1 MDTQTAFVAATLM
14 TLINGAVLGLLHR
27 ELPANLRMP
36 ALHWLTGTLL
46 LSLGALVYTVQDLL
60 PLPLM
65 VALANGTLIL
75 GFTAYWHS
83 LRQFYHEPALP
94 LSLLPLILSLPA
106 LLWYATVNPHTG
118 ARVLIAS
125 LAWIAIMGGSL
136 HTLLKQAQR
145 DPSHSRRVL
154 TAIYAVLLL
163 LTLLRA
169 IYLVFVLGIA
179 PEYSIVSDSWT
190 NLLTPMLMA
199 VLPVVGT
206 TVFLLMCSERL
217 RHQWE
222 RAASTDFLTGLA
234 NRRSLVEIGNQRL
247 ANTQTRQGLAVA
259 LIDIDHFKPINDAHG
274 HDTGDIAL
282 RHVARL
288 LQDNVRAHELV
299 ARLGGEE
306 FVVLLDHVNP
316 DQARMAGERLR
327 RAVEGKPFRAAQLKQ
342 PLTISVGIAL
352 YEAGDMHFNAL
363 LQRADQAMYQAKT
376 GGRNRVVLARPAHLH
391 DETVAEEV

>member
-14 TLINGAVLGLLHR
+14 TLVNGAVLGLLHR
-27 ELPANLRMP
+27 ELPASLRIP

-46 LSLGALVYTVQDLL
+46 VSLGALVYSIQELL

-65 VALANGTLIL
+65 VVLGNGTLIL

-83 LRQFYHEPALP
+83 LRQFYNESALP
-94 LSLLPLILSLPA
+94 LSLLPFILSMPS

-125 LAWIAIMGGSL
+125 LAWIVIMGGSL

-145 DPSHSRRVL
+145 DNSHSRQVL
-154 TAIYAVLLL
+154 TAIYAALLL

-169 IYLVFVLGIA
+169 VYLSFVLGIA
-179 PEYSIVSDSWT
+179 PEYSVVSNSWT

-199 VLPVVGT
+199 VLPVIGT

-217 RHQWE
+217 RKQWE

-247 ANTQTRQGLAVA
+247 GNTQTRHGLAVA
-259 LIDIDHFKPINDAHG
+259 LIDIDHFKQVNDAHG

-288 LQDNVRAHELV
+288 LQDNVRANELV

-306 FVVLLDHVNP
+306 FVVLLDNV
-316 DQARMAGERLR
+316 DARQARMAGERLR
-327 RAVEGKPFRAAQLKQ
+327 RAVESSPFRAAQLKQ
-342 PLTISVGIAL
+342 PFTVSVGIAL
-352 YEAGDMHFNAL
+352 HEEGDMHFNTL
-363 LQRADQAMYQAKT
+363 LQRADQAMYQAKI
-376 GGRNRVVLARPAHLH
+376 GGRNRVVLAR
-391 DETVAEEV
+391 AEGRHGGAIVDGV